1 MPVSYHKHSKY
12 SEILYCEYR
21 PQSRKSMQQSD
32 TESSQRRK
40 RIEEDQG
47 EKNSG
52 THFHSNQKL
61 QNKPRTTCTKRTLKE
76 DLAQSF

>member
-1 MPVSYHKHSKY
+1 
-12 SEILYCEYR
+12 
-21 PQSRKSMQQSD
+21 MQQSD